1 MWLDTRAVNE
11 IAKASVPG
19 AKRIGVEVAQGGK
32 DNPAIQKAKNEGTL
46 PIEDHNTRIIV
57 FGDDPQA
64 VRSVTEAIA
73 KEAFHNVAFFAG
85 NATDLVRAMK

>member
-1 MWLDTRAVNE
+1 M
-11 IAKASVPG
+11 
-19 AKRIGVEVAQGGK
+19 Q
-32 DNPAIQKAKNEGTL
+32 QAKNDGTL

-73 KEAFHNVAFFAG
+73 KEAFHDVAFFAG
-85 NATDLVRAMK
+85 QRD